1 MYVNIEFLDE
11 EPLENVITSLHYH
24 MDKTIFIGFHDDV
37 EAYKKRTRFFS
48 GKYCHVKEIKFIG
61 VAKMVLYDRFMR
73 EHQIKLYVRQNKEL
87 HHLR

>member
-37 EAYKKRTRFFS
+37 EAYKKRTTFFLE
-48 GKYCHVKEIKFIG
+48 KYCHVKEIKFN
-61 VAKMVLYDRFMR
+61 RSFT
-73 EHQIKLYVRQNKEL
+73 
-87 HHLR
+87 HLRDVSRFLRYGGLPKPKQATQSGMH